1 MNFSPFA
8 EPDAKKDLTHGIEAI
23 NLMKTVL
30 SNFYLFSDQK
40 LLKRNQDYFGLI
52 LRVQRPLSE
61 EKKSGFLIIFIIFFI
76 INPLITSLAMAT
88 ENCCSQK

>member
-30 SNFYLFSDQK
+30 GNFYLFSDQK

-61 EKKSGFLIIFIIFFI
+61 EEKKSGFLIII